1 AQKKELSTLARRADL
16 LAIQRFIKKHAERF
30 VPFAQFITAA
40 CPGFKREYENNLGVV
55 RQRAES
61 GEGIFNQFFVSRH
74 ISTGLDYR
82 PYIPGSSFKGAVR
95 TAWLDHVYTEAAQQ
109 NPRWKRSTVD
119 RRENLERELGLD
131 LQFARSPLRL
141 FKVADFM
148 PDKDL
153 FTEVLYSVV
162 WYRKKTPGKSQNSGL
177 KNRLECLVM
186 GQYRGLSATVS
197 LPEIPQD
204 RARLAVDRSRRS
216 QAPDPRYLS
225 RAGGVDFAQLVDLC
239 NSFYG
244 RLLLE
249 ELEFL
254 ESHEGNGQQ
263 AWCDS
268 VRNLLFGADS
278 ELRKKIAEG
287 QAFVVRL
294 GASIGRDSLTF
305 NDWLRD

>member
-1 AQKKELSTLARRADL
+1 MRPFLQERKLYITPLAPIHIGAGQEINPTEYVVQDNVHYGVNPADGALSDAQKKELSTLARRADL

-74 ISTGLDYR
+74 ISTGLHYR
-82 PYIPGSSFKGAVR
+82 PYIPGSSFNGAVR

-162 WYRKKTPGKSQNSGL
+162 
-177 KNRLECLVM
+177 
-186 GQYRGLSATVS
+186 
-197 LPEIPQD
+197 
-204 RARLAVDRSRRS
+204 
-216 QAPDPRYLS
+216 
-225 RAGGVDFAQLVDLC
+225 
-239 NSFYG
+239 
-244 RLLLE
+244 
-249 ELEFL
+249 
-254 ESHEGNGQQ
+254 
-263 AWCDS
+263 
-268 VRNLLFGADS
+268 
-278 ELRKKIAEG
+278 
-287 QAFVVRL
+287 
-294 GASIGRDSLTF
+294 
-305 NDWLRD
+305 